1 MESFESSAVMKKAKL
16 EKREA
21 IPFDELEIG
30 KSFVIS
36 VDEMNESSLRTAASC
51 ACKKFGKIFRVKKH
65 ADQGIFEIGR
75 LPDKMEEPEPLKQWD
90 SSPQM
95 KGE

>member
-36 VDEMNESSLRTAASC
+36 VDEMNESSLRTAAS
-51 ACKKFGKIFRVKKH
+51 
-65 ADQGIFEIGR
+65 
-75 LPDKMEEPEPLKQWD
+75 
-90 SSPQM
+90 
-95 KGE
+95 